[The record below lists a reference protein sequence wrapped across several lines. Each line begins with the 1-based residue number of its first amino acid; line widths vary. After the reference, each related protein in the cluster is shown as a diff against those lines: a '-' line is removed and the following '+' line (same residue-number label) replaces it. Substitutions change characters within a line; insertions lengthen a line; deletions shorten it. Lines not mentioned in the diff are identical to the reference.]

1 MARRIITARE
11 QVEMLSPWR
20 TAADQK
26 PTTLYRGMRVNL
38 PPELVA
44 EMREKLAAPRTV
56 EEAGRELDLGP
67 KILQHLVSTPWQTA
81 IRGGHAP
88 WTGLGPNWHPN
99 PKKAHEA
106 AYGYYDA
113 AQQGTPWSDGNRADW
128 PLIMTAETE
137 HPGEAD
143 PRTDHLAGEV
153 HFPQGH
159 PLKITSLVLQ
169 PEIGPDGT
177 LHRRVANGG
186 TSVELLHNPIYERHG
201 IHPGGHRIFT
211 ATMFPW
217 RAARLKTAADLA
229 KEYTQQLHDEFH
241 DWAGQKGNLP
251 ISFDNGWDY
260 TKPMGGPLTY
270 WDNIEGFF
278 KDRYPEA
285 YRGFNMAEEKAR
297 PLMDNGRATWSAET
311 MRAKPY
317 ETGPEAEAKYGYDP
331 KALAAGMMYLHT
343 WSHAQSAQNAWRG
356 DKLPRDIGRLNDIF
370 QKRQQMQRNYEQNQA
385 VTNA

>member
-11 QVEMLSPWR
+11 QHELSSPWR

-26 PTTLYRGMRVNL
+26 PTTLYRGVRVNL

-67 KILQHLVSTPWQTA
+67 KILQHLASTPWQTA

-113 AQQGTPWSDGNRADW
+113 AQQGTPWSDGTRADW
-128 PLIMTAETE
+128 PLMMTAETE

-169 PEIGPDGT
+169 PEIAPDGT

-201 IHPGGHRIFT
+201 IHSGGPQQFT
-211 ATMFPW
+211 ASAYKQAYD
-217 RAARLKTAADLA
+217 AAK
-229 KEYTQQLHDEFH
+229 K
-241 DWAGQKGNLP
+241 
-251 ISFDNGWDY
+251 
-260 TKPMGGPLTY
+260 
-270 WDNIEGFF
+270 
-278 KDRYPEA
+278 
-285 YRGFNMAEEKAR
+285 AER
-297 PLMDNGRATWSAET
+297 CRS
-311 MRAKPY
+311 
-317 ETGPEAEAKYGYDP
+317 
-331 KALAAGMMYLHT
+331 
-343 WSHAQSAQNAWRG
+343 
-356 DKLPRDIGRLNDIF
+356 
-370 QKRQQMQRNYEQNQA
+370 
-385 VTNA
+385 